1 MEELFETLFFF
12 GMIALAIYGSRKK
25 REQRLEELRKKEAE
39 RQKMAAQSKNVHK
52 SSSNDIVRR
61 RKENEKAAQE
71 IQKRRLENEK
81 AATVINNRRVAQQA
95 EADSTRIHSSLHEKE
110 EKSKNKQNAIA
121 ESVAAKAAAVSEV
134 KLQKYDFEDQDLMQ
148 EVYDLMAYGCDGSD
162 FLRRLE
168 KENHFQSS
176 LDATINA

>member
-1 MEELFETLFFF
+1 MWGNRMEELFEILVFF
-12 GMIALAIYGSRKK
+12 GMIALAVYSSKKK
-25 REQRLEELRKKEAE
+25 REQRLEELKKQEAE
-39 RQKMAAQSKNVHK
+39 RQRRTAQSQNARK

-61 RKENEKAAQE
+61 RKENDKAAKE
-71 IQKRRLENEK
+71 IEK
-81 AATVINNRRVAQQA
+81 RRVAQQA

-121 ESVAAKAAAVSEV
+121 ESVAAKAAAVSKV

-148 EVYDLMAYGCDGSD
+148 EVYDLIAYGCDGSD

-176 LDATINA
+176 LDATING

>member
-1 MEELFETLFFF
+1 MEELFEILFFF

-25 REQRLEELRKKEAE
+25 REQRLEELRRKEAE

-61 RKENEKAAQE
+61 RKENEKAAKE
-71 IQKRRLENEK
+71 IEK
-81 AATVINNRRVAQQA
+81 RRVAQQA

-110 EKSKNKQNAIA
+110 EKSNNKQNAIA
-121 ESVAAKAAAVSEV
+121 ESVVAKAAAVSEV

>member
-1 MEELFETLFFF
+1 MWGNRMEELLEILVFF
-12 GMIALAIYGSRKK
+12 GMIALAVYSSKKK
-25 REQRLEELRKKEAE
+25 REQRLDELKKQEAE
-39 RQKMAAQSKNVHK
+39 RQRRAAQSQNAHK

-71 IQKRRLENEK
+71 IQKCRLENEK
-81 AATVINNRRVAQQA
+81 AATVINNRRVSQQA

-110 EKSKNKQNAIA
+110 EKF
-121 ESVAAKAAAVSEV
+121 
-134 KLQKYDFEDQDLMQ
+134 DFEDQDLMQ
-148 EVYDLMAYGCDGSD
+148 EVYDLIAYGCDGSD

-176 LDATINA
+176 LDATING